1 MSVKRYNGST
11 WDTYAG
17 NNNLTSTLFLWK
29 KTSVGGETSLT
40 GSDDNAVTLA
50 YTVNQESVYVNGV
63 LQVRNVDYTA
73 SNGSSI
79 TLTIPLVV
87 GNTVQVISPLTFAIA
102 NLYTMGQIDAFIAN
116 DQALS
121 LMLSGI

>member
-40 GSDDNAVTLA
+40 GSDDNAVTLT